1 MMHRYAPS
9 IPPRL
14 ARESRVGHACLVT
27 RKENRRGAALALGM
41 LLVPFLSFGGVLAL
55 YLMMKGG

>member
-1 MMHRYAPS
+1 MMHRYAPP

-14 ARESRVGHACLVT
+14 VREPRVGHACLVT
-27 RKENRRGAALALGM
+27 RKEDRRGAALAAGM

-55 YLMMKGG
+55 YLMMRGD

>member
-27 RKENRRGAALALGM
+27 RKENCRGAALALGM

-55 YLMMKGG
+55 YLMMRGG